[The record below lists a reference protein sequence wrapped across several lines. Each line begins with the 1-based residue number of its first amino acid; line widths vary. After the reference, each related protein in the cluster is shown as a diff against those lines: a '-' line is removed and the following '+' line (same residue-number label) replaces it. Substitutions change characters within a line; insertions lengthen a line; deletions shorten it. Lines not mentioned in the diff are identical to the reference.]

1 MGNINVVCLVV
12 KMVRL
17 KCCSLLV
24 AAPSLLG
31 EPVCRGPW
39 ERWGEARRSAGSWD
53 ILSWMEDQPVLGFE
67 NTE

>member
-1 MGNINVVCLVV
+1 MLFVLWSKWCVLSAAVCLWQPV
-12 KMVRL
+12 
-17 KCCSLLV
+17 
-24 AAPSLLG
+24 G